1 MAFEIRPIKGDFVG
15 EVLGV
20 VSRSTTRRSGLE
32 AAWYRHSILVFRNL
46 AMSPEQHIEFTGRL
60 GKPHIM
66 EPLEYKLEG
75 HPEIFVVSNAMTQGR
90 SLGLRGAGMGFHTD
104 GEDKAIPNAGSFLYA
119 LKSPPEGGD
128 TLFSDL
134 YATYDAIPSEVKR
147 GETREIQP
155 YLTAPSPLS
164 TSTAAH
170 RGAEARSPR
179 RTPPAR
185 PQAPALGPHCSL
197 YRAVG
202 VRHRGDPARGR

>member
-104 GEDKAIPNAGSFLYA
+104 GE
-119 LKSPPEGGD
+119 EGGD

-147 GETREIQP
+147 RETREIQP